1 MATAESSPQSPAI
14 PLPILAGSEYDK
26 YMLRNPTEVLQL
38 LRQLQAH
45 VTQLTVFCNEGQDML
60 LTVLLEVTPDRL
72 ILDVG
77 ADEEINRRV
86 LAADKHYC
94 LGQLER
100 VRIQFLLGR
109 FERIEY
115 QGRPAFRAAL
125 PQEMLRLQRR
135 EYYRLSTPAA
145 RPLKCRLTLPAAN
158 GGAKFLEVNVLDISV
173 GGVGIAVPSDELTL
187 EVGQSLPACRID
199 LPEIGIIEGAH
210 RSARDWHHR
219 RRALR
224 PATGDLLRRQPHPTA
239 RRLRV
244 RESARPAAN
253 ADPALHHQ
261 SRTRAQ
267 GARSR
272 LGVLTPSDRHVHHVL
287 IGRDE
292 LVSHLHHLLE

>member
-1 MATAESSPQSPAI
+1 MATAESSPQSLAI

-26 YMLRNPTEVLQL
+26 YMLRNATEVHQL

-72 ILDVG
+72 ILDVS

-158 GGAKFLEVNVLDISV
+158 GGAKVLEVNVLDISV

-187 EVGQSLPACRID
+187 EVGQSIPACRID
-199 LPEIGIIEGAH
+199 LPEIGIIEGALCVRQLGISFAGNH
-210 RSARDWHHR
+210 TRQRAGCEFVNLPGPQQTLIQRYIIHVERERKAR
-219 RRALR
+219 
-224 PATGDLLRRQPHPTA
+224 
-239 RRLRV
+239 
-244 RESARPAAN
+244 AA
-253 ADPALHHQ
+253 
-261 SRTRAQ
+261 
-267 GARSR
+267 G
-272 LGVLTPSDRHVHHVL
+272 LGF
-287 IGRDE
+287 
-292 LVSHLHHLLE
+292 

>member
-1 MATAESSPQSPAI
+1 MTTAESSPQSPAI

-26 YMLRNPTEVLQL
+26 YMLRNPTEALQL

-45 VTQLTVFCNEGQDML
+45 VTQLTVFCNQGQDML

-72 ILDVG
+72 ILDIG

-158 GGAKFLEVNVLDISV
+158 GGAKVLEVNVLDISV

-187 EVGQSLPACRID
+187 EVGQSIPACRID
-199 LPEIGIIEGAH
+199 LPEIGIIEGA
-210 RSARDWHHR
+210 
-219 RRALR
+219 LCV
-224 PATGDLLRRQPHPTA
+224 RQLGISFAGNHT
-239 RRLRV
+239 RLRAGCEFV
-244 RESARPAAN
+244 NLPGPQQTLIQRYIIHVERERKARAA
-253 ADPALHHQ
+253 
-261 SRTRAQ
+261 
-267 GARSR
+267 G
-272 LGVLTPSDRHVHHVL
+272 LGV
-287 IGRDE
+287 
-292 LVSHLHHLLE
+292 